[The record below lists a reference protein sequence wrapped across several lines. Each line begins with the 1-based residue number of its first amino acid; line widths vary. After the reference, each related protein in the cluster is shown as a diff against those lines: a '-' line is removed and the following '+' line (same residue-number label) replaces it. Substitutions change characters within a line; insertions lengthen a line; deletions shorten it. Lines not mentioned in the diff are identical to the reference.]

1 MEAFVKIDTM
11 KCFQFLLLLL
21 FSAPVFAQLGFC
33 EGSKGDP
40 IFHESFG
47 NGSGT
52 GPALPPGLTNYS
64 YVKGDPDDGQY
75 TISDRIGQDN
85 FTWHSQFPNTTISRG
100 RALVVNA
107 SFTSGQ
113 FYRTEINNLC
123 QNTTY
128 EFSAFL
134 MNVYNRSHTVCENG
148 GIPINVRFEIWD
160 QTETVILKAGSTG
173 SLASTSTP
181 QWKQFALTFQSKAG
195 QESVILKMYT

>member
-1 MEAFVKIDTM
+1 MEAFVKFDTM

-85 FTWHSQFPNTTISRG
+85 FTWHSQFPTTTISRG

-134 MNVYNRSHTVCENG
+134 MNVYNLSQTVCENE
-148 GIPINVRFEIWD
+148 GIHIKVRD
-160 QTETVILKAGSTG
+160 
-173 SLASTSTP
+173 
-181 QWKQFALTFQSKAG
+181 
-195 QESVILKMYT
+195 